1 MNMINIS
8 KKISFIFIILCFL
21 SVAFFDGNDYIEPIE
36 LMYDVASIEEANEI
50 AKTYHMTL
58 KEFSD
63 YGFAIF
69 ETDKKQD
76 IVELESLGFSVNGT
90 LETLEN
96 PWQTNVINDPFY
108 SDQYAIPMMEVNH
121 AWAIEEGSP
130 DYLIAIIDTGI
141 DTDHPEFIGRI
152 SELSYNPVTEEV
164 GISAVEDDQGHGT
177 SVAGVIGAN
186 KNNNQGIA
194 GIVQNSKL
202 LVIKTNSLDNPST
215 SDDESETYS
224 DANLVKAIRYA
235 TLHGADVINMSLGGP
250 GYNNTVQNA
259 INDAHDAG
267 VIVVASSGNSGNDT
281 LQYPASYQNVISVG
295 SVEEDMGIASYST
308 FNSFVDLSAPG
319 SLIVVTDLDGE
330 YAWASGTSFAA
341 PQVTGSIAL
350 MQSYLPELTDNQ
362 VIDRLYLTAMDR
374 GEVGE
379 DDYYGWGI
387 INVYQAM
394 LLDPILV
401 TFETYG
407 TTIIEPI
414 EIPKD
419 ETFTV
424 NPPTKVGHV
433 FDGWYLDEAYT
444 MFFDMGV
451 DTLNEDT
458 TLYAKFSPKTYI
470 VSFISDGSQVEDI
483 PVLYGETFEVPIPTK
498 EGHSFEGW
506 FYDETFETPYYVKPV
521 TQGFTLYAKFIRTA
535 FIVNFYI
542 DDVLDDYAYVNNGQP
557 IDLYTPIGDNDF
569 IGWYLEPT
577 FMTPFEG
584 GNATEDL
591 DLYARFDD
599 GRFVITYYDSDQT
612 SVYLTQYVKEGLN
625 AITPEGP
632 EKSSSPSFDFTFI
645 GWSQDDQNIT
655 SDLSI
660 YPIYEATY
668 NNRSITI
675 LPSLDT
681 IGLYQSWEDPGI
693 LVEDELLSYEVVG
706 SVDHTTLGRYGITYQ
721 IYLDDEMIDEITR
734 YVYVVE
740 PRVIITLNPDVTT
753 LYEGDSY
760 IDQGAFSNV
769 GEVIS
774 RGNVD
779 TNVRGTYV
787 ITYAVIYNEQTYEKN
802 KYVYVLRA
810 PRVNP
815 EETEYIIPE
824 KKEWM
829 I

>member
-1 MNMINIS
+1 
-8 KKISFIFIILCFL
+8 
-21 SVAFFDGNDYIEPIE
+21 
-36 LMYDVASIEEANEI
+36 
-50 AKTYHMTL
+50 
-58 KEFSD
+58 
-63 YGFAIF
+63 
-69 ETDKKQD
+69 
-76 IVELESLGFSVNGT
+76 
-90 LETLEN
+90 
-96 PWQTNVINDPFY
+96 
-108 SDQYAIPMMEVNH
+108 
-121 AWAIEEGSP
+121 
-130 DYLIAIIDTGI
+130 
-141 DTDHPEFIGRI
+141 
-152 SELSYNPVTEEV
+152 
-164 GISAVEDDQGHGT
+164 
-177 SVAGVIGAN
+177 
-186 KNNNQGIA
+186 
-194 GIVQNSKL
+194 
-202 LVIKTNSLDNPST
+202 
-215 SDDESETYS
+215 
-224 DANLVKAIRYA
+224 
-235 TLHGADVINMSLGGP
+235 
-250 GYNNTVQNA
+250 
-259 INDAHDAG
+259 
-267 VIVVASSGNSGNDT
+267 
-281 LQYPASYQNVISVG
+281 
-295 SVEEDMGIASYST
+295 MGIASYSS
-308 FNSFVDLSAPG
+308 FNSHVDLSAPG
-319 SLIVVTDLDGE
+319 SLIVVTDLDGG

-350 MQSYLPELTDNQ
+350 MQSYLPELTDDQ
-362 VIDRLYLTAMDR
+362 VIDRLYFTAMDR

-387 INVYQAM
+387 VNVYQAM

-414 EIPKD
+414 EIPKN

-424 NPPTKVGHV
+424 SPPTKVGHV

-444 MFFDMGV
+444 MYFDIGV
-451 DTLNEDT
+451 DTLIEDT

-470 VSFISDGSQVEDI
+470 ISFVSDGSQVDDI

-521 TQGFTLYAKFIRTA
+521 TQGITLYAKFIRTA

-542 DDVLDDYAYVNNGQP
+542 DDLLDDYAYVNNGQP
-557 IDLYTPIGDNDF
+557 IDLYTPTGDDDF

-612 SVYLTQYVKEGLN
+612 SVYLTQYVKEGFD

-632 EKSSSPSFDFTFI
+632 EKPSSPSFDFTFT
-645 GWSQDDQNIT
+645 GWSHDDQNIT

-681 IGLYQSWEDPGI
+681 IGLYQPWEDPGI
-693 LVEDELLSYEVVG
+693 LVEDELLSYEVIG
-706 SVDHTTLGRYGITYQ
+706 SVDHATLGRYEITYQ
-721 IYLDDEMIDEITR
+721 IYYEDEIIDEITR

-753 LYEGDSY
+753 LYEGDTY
-760 IDQGAFSNV
+760 IDQGAVSNV

-774 RGNVD
+774 RGSVD
-779 TNVRGTYV
+779 TTVRGTYV
-787 ITYAVIYNEQTYEKN
+787 ITYTVIYNEKTYEKN

-815 EETEYIIPE
+815 EVTQYIIPD

>member
-1 MNMINIS
+1 MNIINIS
-8 KKISFIFIILCFL
+8 KKISLIFIILCFL
-21 SVAFFDGNDYIEPIE
+21 SVAFFDVDDHLKPIE

-50 AKTYHMTL
+50 AETYQLTL
-58 KEFSD
+58 KEYSA

-69 ETDKKQD
+69 ETDNKQD
-76 IVELESLGFSVNGT
+76 AVELESLGFSINGT

-96 PWQTNVINDPFY
+96 PWQTNVINDPYY

-121 AWAIEEGSP
+121 AWAIEEGSS

-177 SVAGVIGAN
+177 SVAGVIGAI

-202 LVIKTNSLDNPST
+202 LVIKTNSIDNPNT
-215 SDDESETYS
+215 TDDESETYS
-224 DANLVKAIRYA
+224 DSNLVKAIRYA

-259 INDAHDAG
+259 INDAYDAG
-267 VIVVASSGNSGNDT
+267 VIVVASSGNNGDDT

-295 SVEEDMGIASYST
+295 AVEEDMGIASYSS
-308 FNSFVDLSAPG
+308 FNSLVDLSAPG
-319 SLIVVTDLDGE
+319 SLIVVTDLDGG

-350 MQSYLPELTDNQ
+350 MQSYLPELTDDQ
-362 VIDRLYLTAMDR
+362 VIDRLYFTAMDR

-387 INVYQAM
+387 VNVYQAM

-414 EIPKD
+414 EIPKN

-424 NPPTKVGHV
+424 SPPTKVGHV

-444 MFFDMGV
+444 MYFDIGV
-451 DTLNEDT
+451 DTLIEDT

-470 VSFISDGSQVEDI
+470 ISFVSDGSQVDDI
-483 PVLYGETFEVPIPTK
+483 PVLYGETFEVPVPTK

-521 TQGFTLYAKFIRTA
+521 TQGITLYAKFIRTA

-542 DDVLDDYAYVNNGQP
+542 DDLLDDYAYVNNGQP
-557 IDLYTPIGDNDF
+557 IDLYTPTGDDDF

-612 SVYLTQYVKEGLN
+612 SVYLTQYVKEGFD

-632 EKSSSPSFDFTFI
+632 EKPSSPSFDFTFT
-645 GWSQDDQNIT
+645 GWSHDNQNIT

-681 IGLYQSWEDPGI
+681 IGLYQPWEDPGI
-693 LVEDELLSYEVVG
+693 LVEDELLSYEVIG
-706 SVDHTTLGRYGITYQ
+706 SVDHATLGRYEITYQ
-721 IYLDDEMIDEITR
+721 IYYEDEIIDEITR

-753 LYEGDSY
+753 LYEGDTY
-760 IDQGAFSNV
+760 IDQGAVSNV

-774 RGNVD
+774 RGSVD
-779 TNVRGTYV
+779 TTVRGTYV
-787 ITYAVIYNEQTYEKN
+787 ITYAVIYNEKTYEKN

-815 EETEYIIPE
+815 EVTQYIIPD

>member
-1 MNMINIS
+1 MNIINIS
-8 KKISFIFIILCFL
+8 KKISLIFIILCFL
-21 SVAFFDGNDYIEPIE
+21 SVAFFDVDDHLKPIE

-50 AKTYHMTL
+50 AETYQLTL
-58 KEFSD
+58 KEYSA

-69 ETDKKQD
+69 ETDNKQD
-76 IVELESLGFSVNGT
+76 VKTLESLGFSINGT

-96 PWQTNVINDPFY
+96 PWQTNVINDPYY

-121 AWAIEEGSP
+121 AWAIEEGSS

-177 SVAGVIGAN
+177 SVAGVIGAI

-202 LVIKTNSLDNPST
+202 LVIKTNSIDNPNT
-215 SDDESETYS
+215 TDDESETYS
-224 DANLVKAIRYA
+224 DSNLVKAIRYA

-259 INDAHDAG
+259 INDAYDAG
-267 VIVVASSGNSGNDT
+267 VIVVASSGNNGDDT

-295 SVEEDMGIASYST
+295 AVEEDMGIASYSS
-308 FNSFVDLSAPG
+308 FNSHVDLSAPG
-319 SLIVVTDLDGE
+319 SLIVVTDLDGG

-350 MQSYLPELTDNQ
+350 MQSYLPELTDDQ
-362 VIDRLYLTAMDR
+362 VIDRLYFTAMDR

-387 INVYQAM
+387 VNVYQAM

-414 EIPKD
+414 EIPKN

-424 NPPTKVGHV
+424 SPPTKVGHV

-444 MFFDMGV
+444 MYFDIGV
-451 DTLNEDT
+451 DTLIEDT

-470 VSFISDGSQVEDI
+470 ISFVSDGSQVDDI
-483 PVLYGETFEVPIPTK
+483 PVLYGETFEVPVPTK

-521 TQGFTLYAKFIRTA
+521 TQGITLYAKFIRTA

-542 DDVLDDYAYVNNGQP
+542 DDLLDDYAYVNNGQP
-557 IDLYTPIGDNDF
+557 IDLYTPTGDDDF

-612 SVYLTQYVKEGLN
+612 SVYLTQYVKEGFD

-632 EKSSSPSFDFTFI
+632 EKPSSPSFDFTFT
-645 GWSQDDQNIT
+645 GWSHDDQNIT

-681 IGLYQSWEDPGI
+681 IGLYQPWEDPGI
-693 LVEDELLSYEVVG
+693 LVEDELLSYEVIG
-706 SVDHTTLGRYGITYQ
+706 SVDHATLGRYEITYQ
-721 IYLDDEMIDEITR
+721 IYYEDEIIDEITR

-753 LYEGDSY
+753 LYEGDTY
-760 IDQGAFSNV
+760 IDQGAVSNV

-774 RGNVD
+774 RGSVD
-779 TNVRGTYV
+779 TTVRGTYV
-787 ITYAVIYNEQTYEKN
+787 ITYAVIYNEKTYEKN

-815 EETEYIIPE
+815 EVTQYIIPD

>member
-295 SVEEDMGIASYST
+295 AVEEDMGITSYST

-458 TLYAKFSPKTYI
+458 TLYAKFSPRTYI

-577 FMTPFEG
+577 FITPFEG

-632 EKSSSPSFDFTFI
+632 EKPSSPSFDFIFI

-681 IGLYQSWEDPGI
+681 IGLNQSWEDPGI

-706 SVDHTTLGRYGITYQ
+706 SVDHTTLGRYEITYQ
-721 IYLDDEMIDEITR
+721 IYLDDEMIDEMTR

-753 LYEGDSY
+753 LYEGDTY

-769 GEVIS
+769 GEVMS